1 MFDDFLKDQRNIIYV
16 TIFMLIAVGT
26 VDALSAEQVTYSV
39 FYLLP
44 LCFIAWFGQND
55 KQTLIAAF
63 ACTLVSFFAEEAM
76 QATQTTWLASYWNA
90 SVKLTFFCIVGIG
103 LTRIRRDMFAL
114 SSMNKKLKDALHEVK
129 TLKGLLL
136 MCSGC
141 KSIRD
146 DHGYWTKLEDYLSS
160 HTDTKL
166 THGLCEKCL
175 ESEMKELEA
184 FKEEQL
190 EEQEEEVEEVAPRPS
205 IHSPFPVVT
214 KRPVVPPLPIGTEA
228 LASFYV
234 EMKDKNQ
241 VSEEEQEN
249 EETEDS
255 EEEEYINESEYST
268 SDYDL
273 DDDNDHSSKKYKK

>member
-1 MFDDFLKDQRNIIYV
+1 MFDDFLKDQRNIVYL
-16 TIFMLIAVGT
+16 TLLMLVAVGT
-26 VDALSAEQVTYSV
+26 TDALSAEQVTYSV

-90 SVKLTFFCIVGIG
+90 SVKLTFFCIVGLG
-103 LTRIRRDMFAL
+103 LTRIRRDIFELNA
-114 SSMNKKLKDALHEVK
+114 MNKKLKEALHEVK
-129 TLKGLLL
+129 TLKGLLP

-146 DHGYWTKLEDYLSS
+146 DQGYWTKLEDYLSS

-175 ESEMKELEA
+175 EKEMEELETY
-184 FKEEQL
+184 KEKQR
-190 EEQEEEVEEVAPRPS
+190 EEQEEEVEETIPQPS
-205 IHSPFPVVT
+205 IHTPFPVVT

-228 LASFYV
+228 LATFYV
-234 EMKDKNQ
+234 EMKDEKQ
-241 VSEEEQEN
+241 EEDQED
-249 EETEDS
+249 EEIEDS
-255 EEEEYINESEYST
+255 EDEEEYINESEYST
-268 SDYDL
+268 SDYNL
-273 DDDNDHSSKKYKK
+273 DNDNDHSSKKYKK